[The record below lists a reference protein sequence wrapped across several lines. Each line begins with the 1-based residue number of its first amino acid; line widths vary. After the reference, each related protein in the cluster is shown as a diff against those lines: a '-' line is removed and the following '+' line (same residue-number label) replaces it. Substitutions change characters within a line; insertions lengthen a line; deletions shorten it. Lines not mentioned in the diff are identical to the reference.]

1 MEVPSFGKGAPR
13 PSIEKTPEILASLE
27 AFSNPPASK
36 EGGDRLFFSASSLN
50 SYREC
55 QVRFYFQRVMG
66 IDTDA
71 PKSEYI
77 DAITVGNI
85 LHDVMM
91 QLYLPE
97 GSRHKMLETPA
108 MLSKE
113 YLRKV
118 IDDKERLWQIMTR
131 TVNRLH
137 FRLEEEKLDT
147 PLRAARK

>member
-1 MEVPSFGKGAPR
+1 
-13 PSIEKTPEILASLE
+13 
-27 AFSNPPASK
+27 
-36 EGGDRLFFSASSLN
+36 
-50 SYREC
+50 
-55 QVRFYFQRVMG
+55 
-66 IDTDA
+66 
-71 PKSEYI
+71 
-77 DAITVGNI
+77 
-85 LHDVMM
+85 
-91 QLYLPE
+91 
-97 GSRHKMLETPA
+97 MLETPA